1 MQCNPASLY
10 IFQTKQI
17 NPTTKEG
24 ELPMETLFTHLTT
37 VMNDAGERKREFDI
51 HRSNRLHWV
60 RHHIEEH
67 KKENMLVFSIKEPE
81 GNRTYIY
88 DRDEKYVIILEPLRI
103 KNEYYLLTA
112 YYLMG
117 KDEKRDKIE
126 KKFKRRLNEVL

>member
-1 MQCNPASLY
+1 LQCNPASLY